1 MAHMN
6 DRPTAERWRERIR
19 QANILDRLIKF
30 ANGEVEMTAAQ
41 AATGL
46 KLIGKVLPDLQAT
59 TVTARVEHS
68 SLSRDELEARLTQ
81 MGGDAGKMW
90 ESIAGHKLKAIEGE
104 VSKVNGE
111 GEPAPVQAEEGG
123 G

>member
-1 MAHMN
+1 MN

-30 ANGEVEMTAAQ
+30 ANGDIDMSAAQ

-68 SLSRDELEARLTQ
+68 SLSREELEARLTQ

-104 VSKVNGE
+104 VCKVNGE
-111 GEPAPVQAEEGG
+111 GEQAPMRKPDGEG
-123 G
+123 